1 MILGA
6 VSLAL
11 IVLTFVSVTG
21 TSIAF
26 TVLGIIVFV
35 KVGLKII
42 QNAILK

>member
-6 VSLAL
+6 ASLAL
-11 IVLTFVSVTG
+11 IVLTFVGIMG

-35 KVGLKII
+35 KVGVKIW
-42 QNAILK
+42 QNAVLT